1 MTTQQALFQYLLR
14 QGDTSLI
21 LGHRLS
27 EWCGHGPKLEQDIA
41 LINIALDLV
50 GQSRS
55 YLEYAAKIEGKNRTE
70 DDLAYHRPERE
81 FKNLLLAEQPN
92 GNWGQTIMRSFFFD
106 VFHYLYLHELVKSK
120 DEQVAAIAQ
129 KSLKEVTYHL
139 KHNADWVIRLGDGTE
154 ESHEKMQTAA
164 DELWM
169 YTGEMFEMDEVDEI
183 LIKEGIAPNL
193 KPLKAKWFEKIKD
206 VFNEAT
212 LKLPAE
218 DAWMQS
224 GGKLKGIHSEQM
236 GFILA
241 EMQYLPRAY
250 PDATW

>member
-1 MTTQQALFQYLLR
+1 MTKEEALFQYTLR
-14 QGDTSLI
+14 QGDTALI
-21 LGHRLS
+21 LGHKLS

-55 YLEYAAKIEGKNRTE
+55 YLEYAAQVENKNRDE
-70 DDLAYHRPERE
+70 DDLAYRRYEQDFR
-81 FKNLLLAEQPN
+81 NILLAEQPN
-92 GNWGQTIMRSFFFD
+92 GNWGRTIMRSFYFD
-106 VFHYLYLHELVKSK
+106 VFHYLFLHELVKSK
-120 DEQVAAIAQ
+120 DSQLAAIAQ
-129 KSLKEVTYHL
+129 KSLKEVTYHV

-164 DELWM
+164 NDLWM
-169 YTGEMFEMDEVDEI
+169 YTGEMFDMDEVDNI
-183 LIKEGIAPNL
+183 LIEAGIAPDL
-193 KPLKAKWFEKIKD
+193 KPLKAKWFQKVKE
-206 VFNEAT
+206 VFEEAT
-212 LKLPAE
+212 LKLPPE

-224 GGKLKGIHSEQM
+224 GGRLKGIHSEEL

>member
-1 MTTQQALFQYLLR
+1 MTTQEALFQYLLR
-14 QGDTSLI
+14 QGDTTLI

-70 DDLAYHRPERE
+70 DDLAYHRAERE
-81 FKNLLLAEQPN
+81 FKNLLLVEQPN
-92 GNWGQTIMRSFFFD
+92 GNWGNTIMRSFYFD

-120 DEQVAAIAQ
+120 DDQVAAIAQ

-164 DELWM
+164 DELM
-169 YTGEMFEMDEVDEI
+169 MFTGEMFDMDEVDDL
-183 LIKEGIAPNL
+183 LIKEGIAPDL
-193 KPLKAKWFEKIKD
+193 KPLKSKWLQKVKD
-206 VFNEAT
+206 VFTEAG
-212 LKLPAE
+212 LNLPDE
-218 DAWMQS
+218 NTWMQS

>member
-1 MTTQQALFQYLLR
+1 MTIKEALFQYTLR

-55 YLEYAAKIEGKNRTE
+55 YLEYAARIEDKNRTE
-70 DDLAYHRPERE
+70 DDLAYHRAERE
-81 FKNLLLAEQPN
+81 FKNLLLVEQPN
-92 GNWGQTIMRSFFFD
+92 GNWGNTIMRSFYYD
-106 VFHYLYLHELVKSK
+106 VFHYLFLHELVKSK
-120 DEQVAAIAQ
+120 DEQIAAIAQ

-139 KHNADWVIRLGDGTE
+139 KHNSDWVIRLGDGTK
-154 ESHEKMQTAA
+154 ESHDIMQTAA
-164 DELWM
+164 EELWM
-169 YTGEMFEMDEVDEI
+169 FTGEMFDMDEVDDI
-183 LIKEGIAPNL
+183 LMKEGVAPDL
-193 KPLKAKWFEKIKD
+193 KPLHSKWVQKVKD
-206 VFNEAT
+206 VFTEAT
-212 LKLPAE
+212 LKMPPV

-250 PDATW
+250 PNATW